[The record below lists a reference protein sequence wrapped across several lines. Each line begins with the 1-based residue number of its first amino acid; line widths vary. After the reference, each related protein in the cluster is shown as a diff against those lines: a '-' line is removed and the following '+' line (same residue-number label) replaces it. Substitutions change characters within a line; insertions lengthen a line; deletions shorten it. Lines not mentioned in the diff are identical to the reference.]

1 MSDPSSS
8 PSTPGRHSNMA
19 HKFSKKLPS
28 VERDSEPSPT
38 PAAAQDI
45 PENAANM
52 ANSQAASTAKK
63 KSCFQITSVKGPG
76 SEGESLADGYESA
89 DELDDTSRTEDLSS
103 DMLDSSMKTS
113 DMEVDGASSGS
124 EDTLNQS
131 DTESQTGSVYTN
143 GVSRFRVVKIE
154 PSVPTKRGRW
164 VCTDFTDQQLNK
176 ENVGI
181 KADFSDLRVNED
193 KEGGGSGSSSAAS
206 SVHYIPGQDPNAE
219 NPIGMPLESVIS
231 QGGMIGGQG
240 MSQVQPNVSQ
250 IQPPIPQGQPNVSTQ
265 QPQSVAPKGKPEFTS
280 QNSIEG
286 FSKDVAASLQPIPN
300 SANLSTART
309 LPGSSQ
315 SAAMDTGKVYN
326 YQDRWNYSVAAGQ
339 ADLSASNP
347 AAMLLAAAMGSP
359 RLENPLDPGEF
370 PIGQMSTAIQAGS
383 EGATDNSEEGQQ
395 VYLSQL
401 LPYTGMTTYDTTTC
415 ATNAPNVVAIDNK
428 IEQAMDLVKS
438 HLMYAVREE
447 VEVLKEQI
455 KELIERNQ
463 QLERENSLLKQNASS
478 DVLEQLNTLQ
488 PPPTQNQPP
497 TTTS

>member
-8 PSTPGRHSNMA
+8 PNTPGRHSNMA

-38 PAAAQDI
+38 PAASHDA
-45 PENAANM
+45 PENANM

-76 SEGESLADGYESA
+76 SEGESLADGYEST

-231 QGGMIGGQG
+231 QGGMMGGQGQPG

-250 IQPPIPQGQPNVSTQ
+250 IQPTHPQGQPNVSTQ
-265 QPQSVAPKGKPEFTS
+265 QPQSVTPMAPSKGKPEFTS
-280 QNSIEG
+280 QNSMEG

-315 SAAMDTGKVYN
+315 SAAMDSGKVYN
-326 YQDRWNYSVAAGQ
+326 YHDRWNYSAASQ

-359 RLENPLDPGEF
+359 RLENPLDSGEF
-370 PIGQMSTAIQAGS
+370 PIGSATIHAGS
-383 EGATDNSEEGQQ
+383 QGMADNSEEG
-395 VYLSQL
+395 
-401 LPYTGMTTYDTTTC
+401 

-463 QLERENSLLKQNASS
+463 QLERENNLLKQNASS

-488 PPPTQNQPP
+488 PPPSQNQPP